1 MSESAAKIKLFF
13 LSTIAP
19 HCQGGY
25 TTSDR
30 SGG

>member
-13 LSTIAP
+13 RSVIANYSSYR
-19 HCQGGY
+19 Y
-25 TTSDR
+25 TARGR